1 MIMAL
6 ESANPVKSIEENTY
20 KDNKT
25 ENSINIL
32 ETLSSNEDESSK
44 IVNKLTLN
52 KLIESLEFREKEIIV
67 LRYYKEKTQTEI
79 ARILGISQVQV
90 SRLEK
95 KILEKMKKELVA
107 N

>member
-1 MIMAL
+1 MAL

-20 KDNKT
+20 KDSRTDNT
-25 ENSINIL
+25 INIL

-44 IVNKLTLN
+44 IINKLTLN

-95 KILEKMKKELVA
+95 KILEKMKKELVT

>member
-1 MIMAL
+1 MAL

-32 ETLSSNEDESSK
+32 ETISSNEDES
-44 IVNKLTLN
+44 NKVLNRITLN
-52 KLIESLEFREKEIIV
+52 KLINNLEFREKEIIV
-67 LRYYKEKTQTEI
+67 LRYYKEKTQSEI
-79 ARILGISQVQV
+79 AKILGISQVQV

-95 KILEKMKKELVA
+95 KILEKMKKELVT

>member
-1 MIMAL
+1 MAL

>member
-1 MIMAL
+1 MAL

-20 KDNKT
+20 KDSRTDNT
-25 ENSINIL
+25 INIL

-44 IVNKLTLN
+44 IINKLTLN

-95 KILEKMKKELVA
+95 KILEKMRKELVA